1 MMRERNLMQRG
12 ASRLVN
18 FLTLAALVVGGYWGV
33 RLVPLYIEKYRIDN
47 IVTQAANQWVN
58 VTPNVE
64 EIRRDVNRKLKDA
77 QVSRVSADRFVFD
90 RFSETEVQVSVK
102 YKVTLRHPWGILKPT
117 KLDFR
122 VSHRAKRVYD
132 MGH

>member
-1 MMRERNLMQRG
+1 MKSKRIRSQRG

-18 FLTLAALVVGGYWGV
+18 FLTVLTIVVGGYWGI
-33 RLVPLYIEKYRIDN
+33 RLGPLYIEKYRIDN

-77 QVSRVSADRFVFD
+77 QVNRVSADRFVFD
-90 RFSETEVQVSVK
+90 RFSESEVQVSVK

-132 MGH
+132 M